1 MSPLRPQYPS
11 PKTRLQ
17 QVLTL
22 TLTGTCVA
30 LGMWAVGDAIAHGE
44 TFQVRDVVFVGTER
58 ANSAQLRHL
67 ADVRH
72 GTHLFN
78 ADLARAVRGV
88 EAHPWVDEATARRR
102 FPSAVEIHI
111 REHQPKMLLA
121 LEELWLVDEN
131 ANIFKRADSSLLDF
145 PVLSGIDPDFL
156 NEHPSIG
163 RAIIDDANAIYQA
176 VDADEQL
183 ALNELSEIHFDDQAG
198 FTLVLRSGSRIVL
211 GFADPAPALDRLT
224 RMRERGLNLET
235 PQQIDLDVGSVAIA
249 TPLH

>member
-1 MSPLRPQYPS
+1 
-11 PKTRLQ
+11 
-17 QVLTL
+17 
-22 TLTGTCVA
+22 
-30 LGMWAVGDAIAHGE
+30 
-44 TFQVRDVVFVGTER
+44 
-58 ANSAQLRHL
+58 
-67 ADVRH
+67 
-72 GTHLFN
+72 
-78 ADLARAVRGV
+78 
-88 EAHPWVDEATARRR
+88 
-102 FPSAVEIHI
+102 
-111 REHQPKMLLA
+111 MLLA
-121 LEELWLVDEN
+121 LDELWLVDDK

-156 NEHPSIG
+156 KEHPTIA
-163 RAIIDDANAIYQA
+163 RAIIDDANAIYRV

-183 ALNELSEIHFDDQAG
+183 ALTELSEIHFEAHAG

>member
-1 MSPLRPQYPS
+1 MSPLIPPYSAAKSRF
-11 PKTRLQ
+11 Q
-17 QVLTL
+17 QGLTL

-30 LGMWAVGDAIAHGE
+30 LGLWAVGDAIAHGE
-44 TFQVRDVVFVGTER
+44 TFQVQEVVFVGAER
-58 ANSAQLRHL
+58 ANTAQLRHL
-67 ADVRH
+67 ADVRN

-78 ADLARAVRGV
+78 ADLSRAVQGV

-102 FPSAVEIHI
+102 FPSAVEIHV
-111 REHQPKMLLA
+111 REHQPTMLLA
-121 LEELWLVDEN
+121 LDELWLVDEN
-131 ANIFKRADSSLLDF
+131 ATIFKRADSSLLDF
-145 PVLSGIDPDFL
+145 PVLSGIDPVIL
-156 NEHPSIG
+156 TEHPAIA
-163 RAIIDDANAIYQA
+163 RAIIDDASAIHKV

-183 ALNELSEIHFDDQAG
+183 ASAELSEIHFDSRAG

-224 RMRERGLNLET
+224 RMKERGLDLDT

>member
-1 MSPLRPQYPS
+1 MSPLSPQYPQS
-11 PKTRLQ
+11 RNRLQ

-30 LGMWAVGDAIAHGE
+30 LGIWALGDAIAHGE
-44 TFQVRDVVFVGTER
+44 TFQVQDVVFVGAER
-58 ANSAQLRHL
+58 ANTAQLRHL
-67 ADVRH
+67 ADVRN

-102 FPSAVEIHI
+102 FPSAVEIHV

-121 LEELWLVDEN
+121 LDELWLIDAN

-156 NEHPSIG
+156 REHPQVA
-163 RAIIDDANAIYQA
+163 RAIIDDANAIFK
-176 VDADEQL
+176 VLDADEQL
-183 ALNELSEIHFDDQAG
+183 ALAELSEIHFDSRAG

-211 GFADPAPALDRLT
+211 GFADPAPALDRLA
-224 RMRERGLNLET
+224 RMRERGLSLET
-235 PQQIDLDVGSVAIA
+235 PQQVDLDVGSVAIA